1 MVLHWTSIPVF
12 FPLPMQLNE
21 TRTLAAAPSAVYQ
34 ALNDPN
40 ILQACIPGCES
51 LERVSE
57 NAFKARLK
65 LSIGPINT
73 VFDGEVE
80 LSDLVPPER
89 YTISGQAKSPVGFAR
104 GGAQVTLS
112 EHEGGTRMEYQV
124 DAQISGKL
132 AQLGARLI
140 DATAKKLAAEF
151 FSRLAG
157 QLEEPGA
164 AAAPPAA
171 GADRRRFWQWWIAG
185 GLGLLALGLLG
196 SLME

>member
-1 MVLHWTSIPVF
+1 
-12 FPLPMQLNE
+12 MQLNE
-21 TRTLAAAPSAVYQ
+21 TRTLAALPAAVYQ
-34 ALNDPN
+34 ALNDPDV
-40 ILQACIPGCES
+40 LAACIPGCES

-73 VFDGEVE
+73 VFDGEVA
-80 LSDLVPPER
+80 LSDLVPPSR

-140 DATAKKLAAEF
+140 DATAKKLAGEF

-164 AAAPPAA
+164 ATAPPA
-171 GADRRRFWQWWIAG
+171 GPDRRRFWQWWIAG
-185 GLGLLALGLLG
+185 GVVLGVLGVLG
-196 SLME
+196 AWMTQ